1 MPKITINR
9 AQFSQS
15 LQVYRDTQRLPPE
28 TESSLEWFWGYSV
41 DELGLDKDR
50 ICEALGYDE
59 TTVYRLFAGK
69 YDGGLERIAE
79 AIQALRTRVAGR
91 VSSLIETPVTRRIFE
106 ALDYARNTGSMVLVR
121 GESGRGKTYC
131 VREWSR
137 RNNHGRTIYVRCPS
151 GCTRAALVRE
161 VALASGF
168 GIAGKKTTLLE
179 AQIRSSFDR
188 RRTLIVD
195 EAGHLVPGNGSNARQ
210 LLEFLRDIHDMCESG
225 VVMIFTSVYWDQIC
239 EGPLAP
245 FFDQFIGRKRY
256 EVHIP
261 EGTIFREEVE
271 AIVRGYGFSED
282 AIPVA
287 AEIARERGKLRMLF
301 GDLANARVIAERQ
314 SLPRDAKTLRLA
326 RKWRQSGGAWTEQA
340 I

>member
-1 MPKITINR
+1 MAKISLNR
-9 AQFSQS
+9 AQFSQA
-15 LQVYRDTQRLPPE
+15 LQIYRDTGRLPPDTE
-28 TESSLEWFWGYSV
+28 TALEWFWGYCV

-59 TTVYRLFAGK
+59 TNIHRLLSGRYEA
-69 YDGGLERIAE
+69 GLERIAE
-79 AIQALRTRVAGR
+79 AIQILRSRVAGR
-91 VSSLIETPVTRRIFE
+91 VSGLIETPVTRRIFE
-106 ALDYARNTGSMVLVR
+106 ALDYARDTASMVVIR

-131 VREWSR
+131 VREWTR

-151 GCTRAALVRE
+151 GCTRASLVRE
-161 VALASGF
+161 VALACGF
-168 GIAGKKTTLLE
+168 GIAGKKTAVLE
-179 AQIRSSFDR
+179 AQIRTWFDR

-195 EAGHLVPGNGSNARQ
+195 EAGHLVPGSGSQAKA
-210 LLEFLRDIHDMCESG
+210 LLEFLRDIHDMGESG

-261 EGTIFREEVE
+261 EGTLFREEIE
-271 AIVRGYGFSED
+271 GIVRAHGFADD
-282 AIPVA
+282 AIPLGV
-287 AEIARERGKLRMLF
+287 EIARERGRLRMLF
-301 GDLANARVIAERQ
+301 GDLANARKIADAHN
-314 SLPRDAKTLRLA
+314 LPRDAKTLRMA
-326 RKWRQSGGAWTEQA
+326 RKWRQSGGAFTEPT